1 MHVGK
6 TYEKYKCQDLKVD
19 RWEELD
25 IYDEE
30 KGIDDIEDVCDGY
43 EIMEEKSEEKYLGDI
58 LSSDGKNIK
67 NIKAR
72 VAKGKGVISRIM
84 AMIEGI
90 PFGKNYFKVALI
102 LRESLLMS
110 SMLFNSEAWYNV
122 TKTEIELLETVDVQ
136 FLRQV
141 LRAPRST
148 PKEMLFLETG
158 CVPFREIIRKK
169 RILFLQYILNEK
181 DDSLLKKFLMKQKE
195 NKKPRDWINQV
206 LSDLKELEIEES
218 FETIKSIRKS
228 TLKIMLNDAIKR
240 RAFQDLVIKK
250 ESHSKVSKIKHERLE
265 MQQYLK
271 PINVKISIE
280 EAQEMFKMRCRV
292 ADVKMNFKGKYENL
306 DCDICNEENET
317 QIHLIECKEINK
329 NEREYEKPPE
339 YEELFKTNIQNQLKL
354 VRKFLKNIKIREK
367 MKT

>member
-1 MHVGK
+1 
-6 TYEKYKCQDLKVD
+6 
-19 RWEELD
+19 
-25 IYDEE
+25 
-30 KGIDDIEDVCDGY
+30 
-43 EIMEEKSEEKYLGDI
+43 
-58 LSSDGKNIK
+58 
-67 NIKAR
+67 
-72 VAKGKGVISRIM
+72 
-84 AMIEGI
+84 
-90 PFGKNYFKVALI
+90 
-102 LRESLLMS
+102 
-110 SMLFNSEAWYNV
+110 
-122 TKTEIELLETVDVQ
+122 
-136 FLRQV
+136 
-141 LRAPRST
+141 
-148 PKEMLFLETG
+148 
-158 CVPFREIIRKK
+158 
-169 RILFLQYILNEK
+169 
-181 DDSLLKKFLMKQKE
+181 MKQKE

-228 TLKIMLNDAIKR
+228 TLKIMLNDAIKK

-271 PINVKISIE
+271 PINIKISIE
-280 EAQEMFKMRCRV
+280 EAQEIFKMRCRV

>member
-1 MHVGK
+1 
-6 TYEKYKCQDLKVD
+6 
-19 RWEELD
+19 
-25 IYDEE
+25 
-30 KGIDDIEDVCDGY
+30 
-43 EIMEEKSEEKYLGDI
+43 
-58 LSSDGKNIK
+58 
-67 NIKAR
+67 
-72 VAKGKGVISRIM
+72 M

-136 FLRQV
+136 VLRQV

-228 TLKIMLNDAIKR
+228 TLKILLNDAIER

-250 ESHSKVSKIKHERLE
+250 ESHSKVSKIKHERL
-265 MQQYLK
+265 
-271 PINVKISIE
+271 
-280 EAQEMFKMRCRV
+280 
-292 ADVKMNFKGKYENL
+292 
-306 DCDICNEENET
+306 
-317 QIHLIECKEINK
+317 
-329 NEREYEKPPE
+329 
-339 YEELFKTNIQNQLKL
+339 
-354 VRKFLKNIKIREK
+354 
-367 MKT
+367 